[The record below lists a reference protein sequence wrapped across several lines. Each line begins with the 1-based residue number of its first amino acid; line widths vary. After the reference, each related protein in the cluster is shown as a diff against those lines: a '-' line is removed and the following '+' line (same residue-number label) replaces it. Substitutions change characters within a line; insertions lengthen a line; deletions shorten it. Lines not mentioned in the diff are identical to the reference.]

1 MTSAT
6 PSASPSAPNP
16 AADAPRRVRRS
27 RSQAS
32 IWGERAIELLVRV
45 CGVSAVL
52 FIAAIFLFIAKE
64 GLGTLIALLPQMLT
78 SIEWGPT
85 NPTPSWGILALL
97 AGTAWCVGL
106 SLLISVPIG
115 LASAVYLS
123 EFASVRTREV
133 VKVIVEL
140 LAAIPSVVW
149 GFVGVMVIN
158 PLLQAMGAQIGL
170 NGLNGALLLAL
181 MTLPLLVSLG
191 EDALRAV
198 PDSYRQ
204 AAVAMGAT
212 RWEVV
217 TRVLLPAARPGLLV
231 AALLG
236 VGRCVGETMAVLM
249 ATGHAVNLPTS
260 LFDPVRTLT
269 ATIAAELGEAVRGG
283 EHYRALFALGLLLF
297 GITFAVN
304 FTADVVIRGRNRAPA
319 RS

>member
-1 MTSAT
+1 MDSVSVQRKARAQRSA
-6 PSASPSAPNP
+6 AS
-16 AADAPRRVRRS
+16 V
-27 RSQAS
+27 
-32 IWGERAIELLVRV
+32 WGERLIEALIYACGLSAI
-45 CGVSAVL
+45 A
-52 FIAAIFLFIAKE
+52 FIGAIFLFIAKE
-64 GLGTLIALLPQMLT
+64 GLGMLAANLFEMLGST
-78 SIEWGPT
+78 DWGPT
-85 NPTPSWGILALL
+85 DNPPSYGIVALL

-106 SLLISVPIG
+106 SLVFSVPVG
-115 LASAVYLS
+115 LAAAVYLS
-123 EFASVRTREV
+123 EFASDRVREV
-133 VKVIVEL
+133 LKVIVEL

-149 GFVGVMVIN
+149 GFVGVMVLN
-158 PLLQAMGAQIGL
+158 PLLQGMGARIGL
-170 NGLNGALLLAL
+170 NGLNGAILLAL

-198 PDSYRQ
+198 PESYRQ

-231 AALLG
+231 AVLLG

-249 ATGHAVNLPTS
+249 ATGHAINLPTS

-283 EHYRALFALGLLLF
+283 DHYRALFALGLLLF

-304 FTADVVIRGRNRAPA
+304 LTADWLVRGRR
-319 RS
+319 